1 MDNIPA
7 PSLAHSTTQHITG
20 GYVAV
25 VMVRVAVVLV
35 VVVVVVLVVRARR
48 SPQLFPVRLPELN
61 SKADYCN

>member
-20 GYVAV
+20 GYVVV

-35 VVVVVVLVVRARR
+35 VVVVVLVVRARG